1 MSILTV
7 TASIIDKNT
16 IKPTD
21 FSNSVNIKKEMV
33 QNPEALMALKSDL
46 NYLKVCFQTE
56 LIETYIRL
64 KEEEIIEIGKDKS
77 KIKQFY
83 VLL

>member
-1 MSILTV
+1 M
-7 TASIIDKNT
+7 
-16 IKPTD
+16 
-21 FSNSVNIKKEMV
+21 
-33 QNPEALMALKSDL
+33 

-77 KIKQFY
+77 KIKQFMFMMY
-83 VLL
+83 D